1 MIPQCAFTV
10 FDIFVILCTSLYN
23 FQLGLLIPPTTK
35 GLRPNPL
42 GYENP
47 KYWQGVDLYRNYA
60 KGLGLVPKR
69 CIKMVPGGQNNT
81 LIILGW
87 STPGD
92 PPKVRVIAFHC
103 ISWIGFS
110 DCSARKVRLKLMG
123 FAMEVFSAAQWQVL
137 PDPQVMCVV
146 PDSEPPELM
155 NFVG

>member
-1 MIPQCAFTV
+1 MIPQCAFTI

-47 KYWQGVDLYRNYA
+47 KCWQGVDLYRNYA

-92 PPKVRVIAFHC
+92 PPKVRLIIQIFPEYACMVY
-103 ISWIGFS
+103 
-110 DCSARKVRLKLMG
+110 LPTLMG
-123 FAMEVFSAAQWQVL
+123 FCTV
-137 PDPQVMCVV
+137 
-146 PDSEPPELM
+146 
-155 NFVG
+155 NVGEKSQSHGSQEFG